1 MLKSSQNPDLMIND
15 QYMRSFTF
23 RSIYFNKKFKTKSTH
38 LWKPPDSLK
47 IAILKASQKPWSDM
61 INDRYMRYSIIL
73 NGYFWFKLNTL
84 DFSVWQLRNC
94 MEAAAGG
101 CGAPYGPVGAGSLGG
116 GGS

>member
-1 MLKSSQNPDLMIND
+1 
-15 QYMRSFTF
+15 
-23 RSIYFNKKFKTKSTH
+23 
-38 LWKPPDSLK
+38 
-47 IAILKASQKPWSDM
+47 M

-94 MEAAAGG
+94 MEATAGG
-101 CGAPYGPVGAGSLGG
+101 RGAPLGLVGAGSRGG

>member
-1 MLKSSQNPDLMIND
+1 MKAPE
-15 QYMRSFTF
+15 
-23 RSIYFNKKFKTKSTH
+23 
-38 LWKPPDSLK
+38 SLK

-94 MEAAAGG
+94 MEATAGG
-101 CGAPYGPVGAGSLGG
+101 RAGRTARWEQAASVAAAARELVPWLAAAALMALGSTFALTRYALWPHG
-116 GGS
+116 VSAFL

>member
-1 MLKSSQNPDLMIND
+1 MKAPE
-15 QYMRSFTF
+15 
-23 RSIYFNKKFKTKSTH
+23 
-38 LWKPPDSLK
+38 SLK

-101 CGAPYGPVGAGSLGG
+101 CAGRTARWEQAASVAAAARELVPWLAAAALVALGSTLQTFALTRYALWPHG
-116 GGS
+116 VSAFL